1 MILKEINNPLAT
13 SSLPFCRESVAIRR
27 RSPRRLFRPPC
38 QRRRILICEPWERIR
53 RRRRRRSQSFPKR
66 RRMLS
71 RRSRRR
77 IRKRGAILL
86 ELHAIV
92 GYKGKLELHTQP
104 IKNTRGHPEV
114 THLPKVTSSSS
125 SLSEKV
131 KSLRPIFVE
140 SRNQEANSAVD
151 CSSIHRK

>member
-1 MILKEINNPLAT
+1 MEKNSKKKKKKEKPILSKEEKNAKKALKKKNQK
-13 SSLPFCRESVAIRR
+13 E
-27 RSPRRLFRPPC
+27 RLMRDGYTG
-38 QRRRILICEPWERIR
+38 
-53 RRRRRRSQSFPKR
+53 K
-66 RRMLS
+66 
-71 RRSRRR
+71 
-77 IRKRGAILL
+77 L

-104 IKNTRGHPEV
+104 SKNTRGHREV

-140 SRNQEANSAVD
+140 SRN
-151 CSSIHRK
+151 

>member
-1 MILKEINNPLAT
+1 MGKNSKKKKKEKPILSKEEKNAK
-13 SSLPFCRESVAIRR
+13 REGYTG
-27 RSPRRLFRPPC
+27 
-38 QRRRILICEPWERIR
+38 
-53 RRRRRRSQSFPKR
+53 K
-66 RRMLS
+66 
-71 RRSRRR
+71 
-77 IRKRGAILL
+77 L

-151 CSSIHRK
+151 CSSIHRVAIVFHSNSSLVIEINRAIDSTYNNYQSPLVAFRAVDKN

>member
-1 MILKEINNPLAT
+1 MILNKLR
-13 SSLPFCRESVAIRR
+13 REGYTG
-27 RSPRRLFRPPC
+27 
-38 QRRRILICEPWERIR
+38 
-53 RRRRRRSQSFPKR
+53 K
-66 RRMLS
+66 
-71 RRSRRR
+71 
-77 IRKRGAILL
+77 L

-151 CSSIHRK
+151 CSSIHRVAIVFHSNSSLVIGSSSEHSLQRSDIHILHIIGKSQKIWKLPYFNKYIS

>member
-1 MILKEINNPLAT
+1 MENNSKKKKKKEKPILSKEEKNAKKALKKKN
-13 SSLPFCRESVAIRR
+13 
-27 RSPRRLFRPPC
+27 
-38 QRRRILICEPWERIR
+38 QKERGYTG
-53 RRRRRRSQSFPKR
+53 K
-66 RRMLS
+66 
-71 RRSRRR
+71 
-77 IRKRGAILL
+77 L

-104 IKNTRGHPEV
+104 SKNTRGHREV

-140 SRNQEANSAVD
+140 SRNQAANSAVD
-151 CSSIHRK
+151 CSSIHRVAIVFHSNSSLVI